1 MNMNM
6 NAAHARRVLHNDA
19 QRVAFA
25 SVRYIPAEVDDSVL
39 NFRVYA
45 GARRPGLLVYLRRDA
60 PANLRIRNG
69 GNGFPGKKLLKCTQQ
84 IGAADNAD
92 EPSLFEY
99 EQPFDAPSFHERHE
113 SGKGAVDRH

>member
-1 MNMNM
+1 MIT

-39 NFRVYA
+39 SFRVYA
-45 GARRPGLLVYLRRDA
+45 DARRPGLPVYLRRDA

-84 IGAADNAD
+84 IGAADNSD
-92 EPSLFEY
+92 EPFLFEY

-113 SGKGAVDRH
+113 TGKGAVDRH